1 MVRQRTA
8 ACGISLIL
16 AAALSTASRAQ
27 NVDGSKGTDVTLY
40 ESRSSNELGQVLK
53 LNTAVGYN
61 WNKCLGFDAALPVY
75 FINTSPASTITGGS
89 PRTGNVYADA
99 PLKVNKRLLNYQ
111 SKFTGTAPADS
122 ESAGFSA
129 GRASYEFNSFDETM
143 LRCNPFVAP
152 GLTNTVS
159 DTHSLQR
166 HSPRWTRWSILKGIS
181 RIEFFPPSRSPAPS
195 AAWCPAVA
203 GRCPAEW

>member
-16 AAALSTASRAQ
+16 AAALSTASGAQ
-27 NVDGSKGTDVTLY
+27 NVDGSKGTDVTLH

-53 LNTAVGYN
+53 LNAAVGYN
-61 WNKCLGFDAALPVY
+61 WNKCLDFDAALPVY

-89 PRTGNVYADA
+89 PHPGNVYADA
-99 PLKVNKRLLNYQ
+99 PLKVNERLLNYQ

-129 GRASYEFNSFDETM
+129 CRASYAFNNIDVTV
-143 LRCNPFVAP
+143 LRRNPFVAP
-152 GLTNTVS
+152 GHTNTLS
-159 DTHSLQR
+159 DTHLLQR
-166 HSPRWTRWSILKGIS
+166 HSPRWARWSILKGIS
-181 RIEFFPPSRSPAPS
+181 RIEFFPRSRSPVPS
-195 AAWCPAVA
+195 VARCPAGA
-203 GRCPAEW
+203 GKCPAEW